1 MLLQCLI
8 PVIKNSELLS
18 TNVEWFAA
26 GSKFYLHLKMWWVF
40 LFNLSQYLRFLLHA
54 NEEKLFCSCH
64 IISKKLIKDY
74 KGNLHQH
81 LFFNDL
87 YQLQT

>member
-1 MLLQCLI
+1 MLSGLQLD
-8 PVIKNSELLS
+8 L
-18 TNVEWFAA
+18 
-26 GSKFYLHLKMWWVF
+26 FYLHLKMWWGF
-40 LFNLSQYLRFLLHA
+40 LFNLSQYLGFLLHA

-81 LFFNDL
+81 LFS
-87 YQLQT
+87 LQ

>member
-1 MLLQCLI
+1 MLLHRLI

-26 GSKFYLHLKMWWVF
+26 GSVLSSSEDVVGF
-40 LFNLSQYLRFLLHA
+40 LFNLSQYLGFLLHA

-81 LFFNDL
+81 LFS
-87 YQLQT
+87 LQ